1 MNSNFEWQKHQANER
16 VQARLHEA
24 EIHRS
29 LKSAKGQGPSIGGKI
44 IRLPLIGL
52 GGMAR
57 WVSQRTAHRPV
68 TNDEQAGGIVSDG
81 EVVA

>member
-16 VQARLHEA
+16 VQAKLYEA

-29 LKSAKGQGPSIGGKI
+29 LKLAKGQSPSIGGKI

-52 GGMAR
+52 GRLAR
-57 WVSQRTAHRPV
+57 WVSQRTVLAPS
-68 TNDEQAGGIVSDG
+68 DEQDDAIVSAG

>member
-16 VQARLHEA
+16 VQAKLHEA

-29 LKSAKGQGPSIGGKI
+29 LKLAKGQSPSIGGKI

-52 GGMAR
+52 GRLAR
-57 WVSQRTAHRPV
+57 WINQRTASLAPS
-68 TNDEQAGGIVSDG
+68 NEQDDAIVSAG

>member
-1 MNSNFEWQKHQANER
+1 MNSNFEWQKHQANEH
-16 VQARLHEA
+16 VQAKLHEA

-29 LKSAKGQGPSIGGKI
+29 LKLAKGQSPSIGGKI

-52 GGMAR
+52 GRLAR
-57 WVSQRTAHRPV
+57 WVNQRTASLALS
-68 TNDEQAGGIVSDG
+68 DEQDDTIVSAG

>member
-16 VQARLHEA
+16 VQAKLHEA

-29 LKSAKGQGPSIGGKI
+29 LKLAKGQSPSIGGKI

-52 GGMAR
+52 GRLAR
-57 WVSQRTAHRPV
+57 WVNQRTVHSLAPS
-68 TNDEQAGGIVSDG
+68 NEQDDAIVSAG